1 MTHGGEFWLVYQF
14 ASRGNAAP
22 TSQLIELAV
31 AGQKLY
37 DLEDVLE
44 YAAMYYGVN
53 DVRLHADIQVFRQ
66 GYVEAR
72 FRPVTTWARRDG
84 VPVHPSDSV
93 EELLK
98 QGVGKCAETA
108 IVLAVDDAPTNLW
121 FTYYYV
127 HSPEAKVSTQR
138 VRLNQG
144 IKFEHIAHL
153 TNYVFNQGYLPGPYR
168 PLVHWETQCGKKLAE
183 DALVVGALGNG
194 FGATDGKAI
203 RLVVG

>member
-1 MTHGGEFWLVYQF
+1 MTHNGELWLVYQF

-22 TSQLIELAV
+22 TPQLIELEVDGKALHDV
-31 AGQKLY
+31 
-37 DLEDVLE
+37 EDVLE
-44 YAAMYYGVN
+44 
-53 DVRLHADIQVFRQ
+53 HVFRQ

-72 FRPVTTWARRDG
+72 SRPVATWVRRDG

-108 IVLAVDDAPTNLW
+108 IVLFIGDMPTDFW
-121 FTYYYV
+121 ITYYHV
-127 HSPEAKVSTQR
+127 NTPEAKVSTQR

-153 TNYVFNQGYLPGPYR
+153 TNYVFNQGYLPSRYR

-183 DALVVGALGNG
+183 DALVVDVWNRG
-194 FGATDGKAI
+194 FGVTYGKPI
-203 RLVVG
+203 ILIIGR